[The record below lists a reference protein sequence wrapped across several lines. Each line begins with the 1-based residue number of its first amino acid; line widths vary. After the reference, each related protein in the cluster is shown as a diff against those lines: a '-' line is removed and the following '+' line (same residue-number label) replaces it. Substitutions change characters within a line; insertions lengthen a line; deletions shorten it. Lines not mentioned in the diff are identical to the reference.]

1 MLEKFLNAAVT
12 NKGEVKFA
20 LSIIAFVITFSCG
33 VGTIDYLIK
42 SNEKRKNNINASG
55 HVFLLTPSGKINLG
69 DYVGEYSADKNQ
81 TVWMDKNG
89 SKHMTTAAVEFIES
103 KK

>member
-1 MLEKFLNAAVT
+1 MVREAFIVIGILVLIYIGTTAFLENLTV
-12 NKGEVKFA
+12 
-20 LSIIAFVITFSCG
+20 
-33 VGTIDYLIK
+33 
-42 SNEKRKNNINASG
+42 INASG
-55 HVFLLTPSGKINLG
+55 NVFLLTPSGKINLG

-81 TVWMDKNG
+81 TVWVDKNG